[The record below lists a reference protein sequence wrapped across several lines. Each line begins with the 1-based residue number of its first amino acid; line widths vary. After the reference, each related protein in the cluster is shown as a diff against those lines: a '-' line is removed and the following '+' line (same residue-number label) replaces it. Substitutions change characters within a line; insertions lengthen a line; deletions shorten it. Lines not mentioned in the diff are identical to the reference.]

1 MKIKYLF
8 IFIILMYGC
17 TTSSN
22 VEPTPT
28 NPPLPTVNPEQ
39 ELLLSSISASFSAG
53 LHASEFSCEKCHTTK
68 EGAVAKQLAWTDGS
82 TGQMEV
88 ISSPNKLCG
97 KCHADQVIR
106 SGSLDTTQLA
116 HIDFECT
123 NCHNAHN
130 LQASCTESTCH
141 TSIRYFFS
149 LRIEMPANH
158 TGKGDPNS
166 PMCGGSTCH
175 DLARQVANT
184 PIYHHPIHRNV
195 PCYVCH
201 DVSGMVVIMDGEQ
214 SWITVLDPGQ
224 DNGAKLL
231 PQISHTIGLQVQC
244 EKCHYTDNVW
254 TLNEI
259 FPDN

>member
-8 IFIILMYGC
+8 MFIILLYGC

-22 VEPTPT
+22 VEPPPT
-28 NPPLPTVNPEQ
+28 NLPLPTVNPEQ
-39 ELLLSSISASFSAG
+39 ELLVTNIKALFSASP
-53 LHASEFSCEKCHTTK
+53 HASEFSCEKCHTTK

-88 ISSPNKLCG
+88 ISSPNILCG

-116 HIDFECT
+116 HVDFECT

-141 TSIRYFFS
+141 TSIQYFLS
-149 LRIEMPANH
+149 LRIEKPANH
-158 TGKGDPNS
+158 TGLGDPDS
-166 PMCGGSTCH
+166 YMCGGTLCH
-175 DLARQVANT
+175 DLFKQVVNT
-184 PIYHHPIHRNV
+184 PVYHQPLHRNV

-214 SWITVLDPGQ
+214 SWITALDPGQ
-224 DNGAKLL
+224 GNGTEQ
-231 PQISHTIGLQVQC
+231 PQVSHTIGLEVQC
-244 EKCHYTDNVW
+244 SKCHYTNNAW
-254 TLNEI
+254 ALNEI
-259 FPDN
+259 LPDN